1 MLNIPLNKSYND
13 NCAICI
19 EEFDLHSVQL
29 KCNHTFHSKCIIK
42 YIEIE
47 YKRQCKENF
56 SIYYKHFTCPLCRTT
71 ISCIDITHI
80 TYSNYKEYM
89 AIYKNLKKDIKQ
101 LQKQSYLFTMKFYIK
116 KLFTNITPKEA
127 YTYLIED
134 EKFLELISYKKQE
147 IYETKKTM
155 TIYQNLYYRKCIC
168 CHIII

>member
-1 MLNIPLNKSYND
+1 
-13 NCAICI
+13 
-19 EEFDLHSVQL
+19 
-29 KCNHTFHSKCIIK
+29 
-42 YIEIE
+42 
-47 YKRQCKENF
+47 
-56 SIYYKHFTCPLCRTT
+56 
-71 ISCIDITHI
+71 
-80 TYSNYKEYM
+80 M